1 MELESCLGLI
11 LNTSTLPILQP
22 ILIADTEVSMV
33 YGRYSW
39 GSYNRFAVSQVI
51 HA

>member
-1 MELESCLGLI
+1 MESESHLGSI
-11 LNTSTLPILQP
+11 LNTSTLPVLQP
-22 ILIADTEVSMV
+22 ILIADTVVSMV

-39 GSYNRFAVSQVI
+39 GSHNRFAVSQVI